1 MTHRITDADAPY
13 RSPNKVSDTPQRFN
27 RTTIVIGA
35 ILLFVLVSITA
46 VASAMFFRIS
56 ATPETDHTVS
66 LKEFIE
72 DPNWRGDKP
81 SPEPEPD
88 WEEQME

>member
-13 RSPNKVSDTPQRFN
+13 RSPNEVSETPQRFN
-27 RTTIVIGA
+27 RTAIVIGA
-35 ILLFVLVSITA
+35 ILLFVLGITT

-56 ATPETDHTVS
+56 ATPETNHTVS
-66 LKEFIE
+66 LKKFLE
-72 DPNWRGDKP
+72 DPGWRGDK
-81 SPEPEPD
+81 PEPEPD